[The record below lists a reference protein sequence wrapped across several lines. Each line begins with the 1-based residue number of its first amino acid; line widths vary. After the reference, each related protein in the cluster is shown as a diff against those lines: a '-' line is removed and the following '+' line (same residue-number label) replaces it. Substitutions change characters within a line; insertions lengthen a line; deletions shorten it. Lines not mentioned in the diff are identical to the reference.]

1 MHLNDAIQLV
11 RTLFTPIN
19 LIGQLHFP
27 QLIADSCSLLRGHSA
42 NAAMSPDP
50 DTCPS
55 SLLAPAL
62 SLCGHPPTGR
72 HRHCPV
78 LARLTLTTLGRV
90 VITPDR
96 EAGNPCGLHEWSSWA
111 RGW

>member
-11 RTLFTPIN
+11 KTLFTPIN
-19 LIGQLHFP
+19 LIGQPHFP

-42 NAAMSPDP
+42 NAAMSSRPRHM
-50 DTCPS
+50 S
-55 SLLAPAL
+55 VFPACA
-62 SLCGHPPTGR
+62 STIVVR
-72 HRHCPV
+72 PV

-96 EAGNPCGLHEWSSWA
+96 EAGNPCACTSGVAGRGDDEHSSLLVLA
-111 RGW
+111 